1 MKTKLNDLEWGMWM
15 LVVVGAINWGLY
27 GAFKFD
33 LVATVLGTSPV
44 LAQVM
49 YILIGFAGV
58 YTLVKML
65 SMKK

>member
-1 MKTKLNDLEWGMWM
+1 MKAKLNDFEWGMWI
-15 LVVVGAINWGLY
+15 LVVIGAINWGLY

-58 YTLVKML
+58 YTLVRML

>member
-1 MKTKLNDLEWGMWM
+1 MKTKLNDFEWGMWI
-15 LVVVGAINWGLY
+15 LVVIGAINWGLY

-33 LVATVLGTSPV
+33 LVAIVLGTSPV

-58 YTLVKML
+58 YTLAKML
-65 SMKK
+65 TMKK